1 MGLGREH
8 VLSMSVRL
16 WVLSPTPKKK
26 KKKKKKRK
34 KKEKKRKQESEPMTK
49 AGSSLE
55 TVSCRPGWLG

>member
-26 KKKKKKRK
+26 KKKKKE
-34 KKEKKRKQESEPMTK
+34 KKEKREEKKT
-49 AGSSLE
+49 GI
-55 TVSCRPGWLG
+55 

>member
-26 KKKKKKRK
+26 KKKKE
-34 KKEKKRKQESEPMTK
+34 KKEKREEKKT
-49 AGSSLE
+49 GI
-55 TVSCRPGWLG
+55 